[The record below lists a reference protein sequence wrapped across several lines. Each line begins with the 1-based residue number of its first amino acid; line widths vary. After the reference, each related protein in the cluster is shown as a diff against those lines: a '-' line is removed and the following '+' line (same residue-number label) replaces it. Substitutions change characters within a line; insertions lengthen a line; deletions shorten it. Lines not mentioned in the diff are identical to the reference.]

1 MKSFSM
7 IKLIFI
13 CVFVSNAVSADVPPA
28 QKAEVNHLLAFV
40 ENSHCIVNRNGD
52 KHQAVEAVKH
62 IKRKYDYFRDD
73 INSTEDFINLS
84 ASKSTLSGNY
94 YTVLCP
100 GKKTM
105 RTQDWLMAEL
115 KSYRAKKNDDVR

>member
-1 MKSFSM
+1 MKKSFM
-7 IKLIFI
+7 IALVFI
-13 CVFVSNAVSADVPPA
+13 GVFISDAVSADVPPA

-52 KHQAVEAVKH
+52 KHQADEAVKH

-100 GKKTM
+100 GKKTI
-105 RTQDWLMAEL
+105 RTQDWLMTEL
-115 KSYRAKKNDDVR
+115 KHYRAKKNDDVR